1 MDLAQ
6 ANLSQEPLMIALRN
20 RALRQHGVQGVLVT
34 DTIRC
39 NNLKSAEAFFT
50 LMELCQ
56 KIYFEKIEVKK
67 VIKAEGW
74 AMLRQA
80 FELLPNRRDLDR
92 NYSLVSTRE
101 SMVGGRKEDLRAIAD
116 SFQDG
121 NKMTWT
127 VALGDGNHYNISNGG
142 SQNAEWKILEATLD
156 FWNQRI
162 KQQRGKE
169 GGSKENQ

>member
-1 MDLAQ
+1 
-6 ANLSQEPLMIALRN
+6 
-20 RALRQHGVQGVLVT
+20 
-34 DTIRC
+34 
-39 NNLKSAEAFFT
+39 
-50 LMELCQ
+50 
-56 KIYFEKIEVKK
+56 
-67 VIKAEGW
+67 
-74 AMLRQA
+74 MLRQA
-80 FELLPNRRDLDR
+80 FELLPKRRDLDR
-92 NYSLVSTRE
+92 NYSLVSTR
-101 SMVGGRKEDLRAIAD
+101 VGGRKEDLRAIAD

-127 VALGDGNHYNISNGG
+127 VVLGDGNHYNISNGG